1 MAAANYAAMVQ
12 REDVDF
18 ELRDIDERILDML
31 EDGRCTRQH
40 LATELQVSGDYIYQR
55 VDLMNKLG
63 VIDII
68 HDGFYQL
75 ADDADAE
82 SVDGDDTA
90 EDGVVLKDLV
100 AQADWGKS
108 NYARTDARVAAVAD
122 ALETVRDQ
130 QTATTPELVEIVE
143 SHLGDGSNNQR
154 MLSDI
159 AKQLDI
165 VESPPSGSNKYRWL
179 GEEE

>member
-55 VDLMNKLG
+55 VDLMSKLG
-63 VIDII
+63 IIDII

-75 ADDADAE
+75 ADDAGGDGGSDDPSGKVDLQQVVEDANW
-82 SVDGDDTA
+82 DG
-90 EDGVVLKDLV
+90 
-100 AQADWGKS
+100 S
-108 NYARTDARVAAVAD
+108 NYARTGSRVN
-122 ALETVRDQ
+122 ALVDVLEYLREKERG
-130 QTATTPELVEIVE
+130 TTPELVAMLEKQ
-143 SHLGDGSNNQR
+143 LGEESNNQR
-154 MLSDI
+154 LLSDI
-159 AKQLDI
+159 CKSLDI
-165 VESPPSGSNKYRWL
+165 VESPPSGSNVYRWV
-179 GEEE
+179 GK